1 MRYDESGNVTEGTAP
16 DSSTTS
22 YTYDPVGNMLTKT
35 VGGVK
40 TQYSYN
46 AANQLVSDGEN
57 RYAYD
62 ANGNLTQK
70 GNVSYAYN
78 ALNLLQSWTDGEHS
92 ETYTYNANGL
102 LNTITNAEGTTS
114 LTWDILM
121 GDGVVI
127 AANTNGVETN
137 YTYGL
142 ERISAQTGNRKTEYI
157 YDGRGSVAAEV
168 SYNNAWY
175 TFGGAFSKKDV
186 ISKSYTPFGEQI
198 GEQVSGFGYNGEY
211 YNAATGM
218 VYLRARFYEPAMNR
232 FSQKDIVRGSIT
244 APNSLNRYT
253 YVQNDPINF
262 IDPSGEKL
270 MSTLSNA
277 WNSVKNFFTGGSSK
291 PAPAAPS
298 KPAASS
304 TGSKTS
310 ATSANT
316 AGTAAKK
323 STTSSATAYAGSSS
337 GTNRV
342 QSPGPVQSTAQN
354 VNPYNVAQSTAQA
367 VADAR
372 KAADYMNATA
382 PGSPAAQ
389 QATRAYME
397 TQRLAS
403 MANATHDPN
412 IARQAVQASQASVNH
427 TNNVATGRS
436 PNTYTPYNS
445 NGNATSYFNSSYQ
458 SGKAPSPDAPR
469 IEDVTGDS
477 VQYCSTADRIA
488 NIQAF
493 GAGDYSGISAA
504 IGMTVDEIRTVK
516 QSIKN
521 YLNEKPVNGI
531 GLSGVFGLGAMLSGS
546 IMYVWDQ
553 NGNRAIAISLGG
565 GGGAGASVGATVSF
579 DTSIENISDLKGLDF
594 KMGVTAILVGVESD
608 ETGESVSSSIW
619 KPSLGGE
626 FHFTANYTW
635 IIQLGGGTSGN
646 KD

>member
-1 MRYDESGNVTEGTAP
+1 MRYDE
-16 DSSTTS
+16 
-22 YTYDPVGNMLTKT
+22 LK
-35 VGGVK
+35 
-40 TQYSYN
+40 
-46 AANQLVSDGEN
+46 
-57 RYAYD
+57 
-62 ANGNLTQK
+62 
-70 GNVSYAYN
+70 
-78 ALNLLQSWTDGEHS
+78 
-92 ETYTYNANGL
+92 TYTYNANGL
-102 LNTITNAEGTTS
+102 LSSVTNKDGTTD

-198 GEQVSGFGYNGEY
+198 GEATSGFGYNGEY

-218 VYLRARFYEPAMNR
+218 VYLRARFYEPEMNR

-253 YVQNDPINF
+253 YVQNDPVNF

-337 GTNRV
+337 GSNRV

-397 TQRLAS
+397 TQRLAT

-436 PNTYTPYNS
+436 PNTYSPYNS

-477 VQYCSTADRIA
+477 VYYCSIA
-488 NIQAF
+488 KRVPNTNAL
-493 GAGDYSGISAA
+493 GAGDYEGISRAA
-504 IGMTVDEIRTVK
+504 NALVAAGKVAGTAIVDYYNSIEKVETSNVK
-516 QSIKN
+516 YYKITIDSKADIVVHSLIQAGK
-521 YLNEKPVNGI
+521 
-531 GLSGVFGLGAMLSGS
+531 
-546 IMYVWDQ
+546 
-553 NGNRAIAISLGG
+553 IAIDFVEIYLLYTGAAAAFAATPASAGG
-565 GGGAGASVGATVSF
+565 SAVLAAAFLEGATLAGISLVS
-579 DTSIENISDLKGLDF
+579 DVNSTIKDIS
-594 KMGVTAILVGVESD
+594 EYRN
-608 ETGESVSSSIW
+608 TGEVTIEITPHSYNVEDILLWSI
-619 KPSLGGE
+619 S
-626 FHFTANYTW
+626 
-635 IIQLGGGTSGN
+635 
-646 KD
+646 

>member
-1 MRYDESGNVTEGTAP
+1 MDSRPAWGTLLPSILEQSAKMRYDE
-16 DSSTTS
+16 
-22 YTYDPVGNMLTKT
+22 LK
-35 VGGVK
+35 
-40 TQYSYN
+40 
-46 AANQLVSDGEN
+46 
-57 RYAYD
+57 
-62 ANGNLTQK
+62 
-70 GNVSYAYN
+70 
-78 ALNLLQSWTDGEHS
+78 
-92 ETYTYNANGL
+92 TYTYNANGL
-102 LNTITNAEGTTS
+102 LSSVTNKDGTTD

-127 AANTNGVETN
+127 SASINGEETN

-142 ERISAQTGNRKTEYI
+142 ERISAQTGNRKTEYV

-186 ISKSYTPFGEQI
+186 TTKSYTPFGEQI

-218 VYLRARFYEPAMNR
+218 VYLRARFYEPEMNR

-253 YVQNDPINF
+253 YVQNDPVNF

-436 PNTYTPYNS
+436 PNTYSPYNS

-469 IEDVTGDS
+469 IEDVTADS
-477 VQYCSTADRIA
+477 VYYCSIA
-488 NIQAF
+488 KRVPNTNAL
-493 GAGDYSGISAA
+493 GAGDYEGISRAA
-504 IGMTVDEIRTVK
+504 NALVAAGKVAGTAIVDYYNSIEKVETSNVK
-516 QSIKN
+516 YYKITIDSKADIVVHSLIQAGK
-521 YLNEKPVNGI
+521 
-531 GLSGVFGLGAMLSGS
+531 
-546 IMYVWDQ
+546 
-553 NGNRAIAISLGG
+553 IAIDFVEIYLLYTGAAAAFAATPASAGG
-565 GGGAGASVGATVSF
+565 SAVLAAAFLEGATLAGISLVS
-579 DTSIENISDLKGLDF
+579 DVNSTIKDIS
-594 KMGVTAILVGVESD
+594 EYRN
-608 ETGESVSSSIW
+608 TGEVTIEITPHSYNVEDILLWSI
-619 KPSLGGE
+619 S
-626 FHFTANYTW
+626 
-635 IIQLGGGTSGN
+635 
-646 KD
+646 

>member
-1 MRYDESGNVTEGTAP
+1 
-16 DSSTTS
+16 
-22 YTYDPVGNMLTKT
+22 
-35 VGGVK
+35 
-40 TQYSYN
+40 
-46 AANQLVSDGEN
+46 
-57 RYAYD
+57 
-62 ANGNLTQK
+62 
-70 GNVSYAYN
+70 
-78 ALNLLQSWTDGEHS
+78 
-92 ETYTYNANGL
+92 
-102 LNTITNAEGTTS
+102 
-114 LTWDILM
+114 M

-168 SYNNAWY
+168 SYNNSWY
-175 TFGGAFSKKDV
+175 TLGGALSKKAV
-186 ISKSYTPFGEQI
+186 TTKSYTPFGEQI
-198 GEQVSGFGYNGEY
+198 GEAVSGFGYNGEY

-337 GTNRV
+337 GSNRV

-372 KAADYMNATA
+372 KAAEYMNATA

-397 TQRLAS
+397 TQRLAT

-436 PNTYTPYNS
+436 PNTYSPYNS

-469 IEDVTGDS
+469 SEDVTGDS

-493 GAGDYSGISAA
+493 GAGDYSGIANGINHFTELMKVFYNSLEIKAGVGQGFGGSVEIA
-504 IGMTVDEIRTVK
+504 DIGADFEISGNYIEIRVDDGK
-516 QSIKN
+516 WHFGQSSKAEASLDLIFAD
-521 YLNEKPVNGI
+521 I
-531 GLSGVFGLGAMLSGS
+531 GGRYIEYYDF
-546 IMYVWDQ
+546 
-553 NGNRAIAISLGG
+553 NGNLLPNLDN
-565 GGGAGASVGATVSF
+565 SF
-579 DTSIENISDLKGLDF
+579 S
-594 KMGVTAILVGVESD
+594 
-608 ETGESVSSSIW
+608 
-619 KPSLGGE
+619 
-626 FHFTANYTW
+626 
-635 IIQLGGGTSGN
+635 
-646 KD
+646 

>member
-1 MRYDESGNVTEGTAP
+1 MDSRPAWGTLLPSILEQSAKMRYDE
-16 DSSTTS
+16 
-22 YTYDPVGNMLTKT
+22 LK
-35 VGGVK
+35 
-40 TQYSYN
+40 
-46 AANQLVSDGEN
+46 
-57 RYAYD
+57 
-62 ANGNLTQK
+62 
-70 GNVSYAYN
+70 
-78 ALNLLQSWTDGEHS
+78 
-92 ETYTYNANGL
+92 TYTYNANGL
-102 LNTITNAEGTTS
+102 LSSVTNKDGTTD

-142 ERISAQTGNRKTEYI
+142 ERISAQTGNRKTEYV

-211 YNAATGM
+211 YSAVTGM

-304 TGSKTS
+304 TSSKTS
-310 ATSANT
+310 VTSANT

-323 STTSSATAYAGSSS
+323 STTRSATAYAGSSS
-337 GTNRV
+337 GSNRV
-342 QSPGPVQSTAQN
+342 QPPGPVQSTAQN

-397 TQRLAS
+397 TQRLAT

-436 PNTYTPYNS
+436 PNTYSPYNS

-469 IEDVTGDS
+469 IEELNE
-477 VQYCSTADRIA
+477 QQAYYCSIA
-488 NIQAF
+488 NRVPNTNAL
-493 GAGDYSGISAA
+493 GAGNYENA
-504 IGMTVDEIRTVK
+504 I
-516 QSIKN
+516 
-521 YLNEKPVNGI
+521 
-531 GLSGVFGLGAMLSGS
+531 
-546 IMYVWDQ
+546 
-553 NGNRAIAISLGG
+553 
-565 GGGAGASVGATVSF
+565 
-579 DTSIENISDLKGLDF
+579 
-594 KMGVTAILVGVESD
+594 
-608 ETGESVSSSIW
+608 
-619 KPSLGGE
+619 PSLE
-626 FHFTANYTW
+626 DIEKMSK
-635 IIQLGGGTSGN
+635 IIVEAS
-646 KD
+646 K

>member
-1 MRYDESGNVTEGTAP
+1 MSYPNGKTVKYTYDGMNRLVSVKGIDGATTKYSYDAMGRRIATDGAKEDTSYTYDEMGNLISQTTTGAYDLALEYAYDLSGRMTKESRTENGATLE
-16 DSSTTS
+16 SSYIYDALGQLTGFERSDGITEA

-57 RYAYD
+57 RYVYD

-127 AANTNGVETN
+127 SASINGEETN

-142 ERISAQTGNRKTEYI
+142 ERISAQTGNRKTEYV

-186 ISKSYTPFGEQI
+186 TTKSYTPFGEQI

-262 IDPSGEKL
+262 IDPSGQSLK
-270 MSTLSNA
+270 SA
-277 WNSVKNFFTGGSSK
+277 WNMVKSSVTNTVKNIVSNPVQAVKSVAKAVVNAVTHPIKTATNAAKSAGNAVRTIYNEVRTPDSQSKYASPATNRGTGSSY
-291 PAPAAPS
+291 S
-298 KPAASS
+298 
-304 TGSKTS
+304 
-310 ATSANT
+310 
-316 AGTAAKK
+316 
-323 STTSSATAYAGSSS
+323 GSS
-337 GTNRV
+337 G
-342 QSPGPVQSTAQN
+342 GGA
-354 VNPYNVAQSTAQA
+354 Y
-367 VADAR
+367 
-372 KAADYMNATA
+372 TA
-382 PGSPAAQ
+382 PVYSP
-389 QATRAYME
+389 Y
-397 TQRLAS
+397 
-403 MANATHDPN
+403 D
-412 IARQAVQASQASVNH
+412 
-427 TNNVATGRS
+427 
-436 PNTYTPYNS
+436 S
-445 NGNATSYFNSSYQ
+445 NGNATSYNNSSYQ

-469 IEDVTGDS
+469 IEDVTADS
-477 VQYCSTADRIA
+477 VYYCSIA
-488 NIQAF
+488 KREPNKNNIRVR
-493 GAGDYSGISAA
+493 D
-504 IGMTVDEIRTVK
+504 
-516 QSIKN
+516 
-521 YLNEKPVNGI
+521 
-531 GLSGVFGLGAMLSGS
+531 
-546 IMYVWDQ
+546 
-553 NGNRAIAISLGG
+553 
-565 GGGAGASVGATVSF
+565 
-579 DTSIENISDLKGLDF
+579 
-594 KMGVTAILVGVESD
+594 
-608 ETGESVSSSIW
+608 
-619 KPSLGGE
+619 
-626 FHFTANYTW
+626 
-635 IIQLGGGTSGN
+635 
-646 KD
+646 